1 MDYWL
6 RQDDDRTPWL
16 LVSHDFVVGNAMHD
30 TLRLDFDDAGIRGG
44 WSPANLNW
52 DGEVRAEAAD
62 IDTTGPDGINV
73 PAGTPNVQRTGP
85 AGRQLV
91 RRPSAAMGIDQPI
104 QE

>member
-1 MDYWL
+1 
-6 RQDDDRTPWL
+6 
-16 LVSHDFVVGNAMHD
+16 VSHDLVIGNAVHD

-73 PAGTPNVQRTGP
+73 PAGNQTPTELARM
-85 AGRQLV
+85 AAEWFADHRR
-91 RRPSAAMGIDQPI
+91 RRPSEPPNNDTRPTP
-104 QE
+104 